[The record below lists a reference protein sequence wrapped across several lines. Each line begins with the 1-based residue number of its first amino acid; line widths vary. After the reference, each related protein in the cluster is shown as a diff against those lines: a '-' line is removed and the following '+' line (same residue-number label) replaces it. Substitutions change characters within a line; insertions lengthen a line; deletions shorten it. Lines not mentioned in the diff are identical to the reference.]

1 MGTRSVQWWVLA
13 VALLGALPG
22 AAGEVA
28 PAPDPVT
35 VILKDGGRLV
45 GTIVTEDEAAITL
58 RTTSGM
64 ELKLLRDAI
73 ASVEPARVAAN
84 GAPPPPPPDP
94 NETRLMFAPT
104 GRPLGKGDGYFS
116 DHYVLFPGFAY
127 GLTGNLSLS
136 GGVSTI
142 PSLGLDEQVYY
153 VSTQLGWRLSPKAAL
168 SFGGLYAAG
177 AEEELDAGVLY
188 GITSL
193 GRPDRSLT
201 LGFGLVSTREEEAR
215 LDPRGRYLGS
225 TQRWRSEPVVM
236 VGGTL
241 RVGRRASLVTESWLF
256 LDKPLSEQPFGLALR
271 LFADRISVDVGF
283 VFVPQVIDE
292 GFPIPW
298 LSFSYHF
305 GPSRSAAKRTAPG
318 SMAGLDR
325 WGPSGR

>member
-1 MGTRSVQWWVLA
+1 MGTRNVQCWVLA

-58 RTTSGM
+58 RTTSGL
-64 ELKLLRDAI
+64 ELRLLRDAI
-73 ASVEPARVAAN
+73 ASVEPGRGAN
-84 GAPPPPPPDP
+84 GSASPAPSDP
-94 NETRLMFAPT
+94 NGTRLMFAPT

-127 GLTGNLSLS
+127 GLTGNLSLA

-142 PSLGLDEQVYY
+142 PGLGLDEQVYY
-153 VSTQLGWRLSPKAAL
+153 VSTQLGWKLSPKAAL

-177 AEEELDAGVLY
+177 AEDELDAGVLY

-201 LGFGLVSTREEEAR
+201 LGFGLVSTRDEEAQF
-215 LDPRGRYLGS
+215 DARGRYLGS
-225 TQRWRSEPVVM
+225 SQRWRSEPVVV

-256 LDKPLSEQPFGLALR
+256 LDNPLSEQPFGLALR

-283 VFVPQVIDE
+283 VFVPELIDE

-325 WGPSGR
+325 WRPGGR

>member
-13 VALLGALPG
+13 ALLGALPG

-28 PAPDPVT
+28 PAPDQVT
-35 VILKDGGRLV
+35 VTLKDGGRLV
-45 GTIVTEDEAAITL
+45 GTIVTEDEAAVTL
-58 RTTSGM
+58 RTTSGL
-64 ELKLLRDAI
+64 ELRLLRDAI
-73 ASVEPARVAAN
+73 ASVEPGRGAN
-84 GAPPPPPPDP
+84 GGVPPPPTDP

-116 DHYVLFPGFAY
+116 NHYVLFPGFAY
-127 GLTGNLSLS
+127 GLTGNLGLA

-142 PSLGLDEQVYY
+142 PGLGLDQQIYY
-153 VSTQLGWRLSPKAAL
+153 VSTQLGWKLSPKAAL

-177 AEEELDAGVLY
+177 AEEELGAAVLFGV
-188 GITSL
+188 TTL

-201 LGFGLVSTREEEAR
+201 LGLGLASTREEEAQFGN
-215 LDPRGRYLGS
+215 RGQYLGS

-241 RVGRRASLVTESWLF
+241 RVARRAALVTESWLF

-283 VFVPQVIDE
+283 VFVPELIDE

-325 WGPSGR
+325 WRPSGR

>member
-1 MGTRSVQWWVLA
+1 MGTRNVQWWVLA

-28 PAPDPVT
+28 PAPDQVT
-35 VILKDGGRLV
+35 VILKDGGGLV
-45 GTIVTEDEAAITL
+45 GTILIEDEAAITL
-58 RTTSGM
+58 RTTSGL
-64 ELKLLRDAI
+64 ELKLLREAI
-73 ASVEPARVAAN
+73 ASVEPARGAN
-84 GAPPPPPPDP
+84 GSASPAPTDP
-94 NETRLMFAPT
+94 NESRLMFGPT

-127 GLTGNLSLS
+127 GLTGNLSLA

-142 PSLGLDEQVYY
+142 PGVGLGEQVYY
-153 VSTQLGWRLSPKAAL
+153 VSTQLGWKLSPKAAL

-177 AEEELDAGVLY
+177 AEEELGAGVLF
-188 GITSL
+188 GVTTL
-193 GRPDRSLT
+193 GHPNRSLT
-201 LGFGLVSTREEEAR
+201 LGFGLVSTREEEAQ

-283 VFVPQVIDE
+283 VFVPAVIDE

-305 GPSRSAAKRTAPG
+305 GPSRSAAKRTAFG

-325 WGPSGR
+325 WRPSGR